1 MDEKKLII
9 NFNEYIS
16 HGVPAQKEK
25 AGYWQIAIGLQEVAG
40 LSVSDFL
47 QERACQH
54 IENRITIDEV
64 RNLVN
69 QHYISSSVYNTKE
82 AGQKE
87 ADLVASN
94 IVKLLSSS
102 TFELSAYGYASLHR
116 SMYEGIRKHAGEYR
130 THNIKNKE
138 WVLEGDVIDYVNIYD
153 LSQVLENH
161 LKQEKAYC
169 YQGKG
174 QDEIISHLTGFVSR
188 LWQINA
194 FGGGNTHA
202 TAVFTILYLRSM
214 GLVIDNSQFEKN
226 SLYFRNALVR
236 ANYQNKAKGID
247 YTPIYLERFFRNLLL
262 GEQWDL
268 RNRYLQIN
276 PTKEWREQP
285 NLAPQKS
292 SVNIQLIPIKQPQES
307 PSKLPEEFDK
317 LPNKSPNKTPNKLP
331 NKSPNKLPNKSPNKL
346 PCKFQTKNLYIKKL
360 VSIFGIEEMSIKEM
374 LEAAGL
380 KDRVNFINLYIN
392 PAIKGKFV
400 RLLYPHTPRHPR
412 QKYLLTPKGLALY
425 NDINGVIE
433 TEENDELQ

>member
-16 HGVPAQKEK
+16 HGEPAQKEK
-25 AGYWQIAIGLQEVAG
+25 AGYWQIAIGLQEVVG
-40 LSVSDFL
+40 LRVSDFL
-47 QERACQH
+47 QETACQH
-54 IENRITIDEV
+54 IEDRIKIDEV

-82 AGQKE
+82 TSQKE

-116 SMYEGIRKHAGEYR
+116 SMYEGVKKHAGEYR
-130 THNIKNKE
+130 THNNKNKE

-153 LSQVLENH
+153 LSQILENH
-161 LKQEKAYC
+161 LKQEKAYS
-169 YQGKG
+169 YQGKS

-194 FGGGNTHA
+194 FGGGNTHT
-202 TAVFTILYLRSM
+202 TAVFTILYLRSL
-214 GLVIDNSQFEKN
+214 GLEIDNSQFEKN

-276 PTKEWREQP
+276 PTKEWKEQP

-292 SVNIQLIPIKQPQES
+292 SANIQLIPIKQPQES
-307 PSKLPEEFDK
+307 P
-317 LPNKSPNKTPNKLP
+317 NKQLEDSSNTLP
-331 NKSPNKLPNKSPNKL
+331 NKSPNKLPNKQPNKTPNKL
-346 PCKFQTKNLYIKKL
+346 PNKLPNKFQTKNLYIKKL
-360 VSIFGIEEMSIKEM
+360 VSVIGIEEMSIKEM
-374 LEAAGL
+374 LELAGL

-392 PAIKGKFV
+392 PAIKGKYV
-400 RLLYPHTPRHPR
+400 RLLFPHTPRHPR

-425 NDINGVIE
+425 NDINGIIE
-433 TEENDELQ
+433 AEGNDELQ